1 MLDQKSVSKK
11 EKGAR
16 HTVIQIENLTK
27 QYNTQ
32 LVLNEF
38 SLLVRDG
45 EKVAI
50 MGESGRGKTTLLR
63 IIAGLET
70 YDAGQISGFDKKDVA
85 YVFQEPRLFDSL
97 SVIKNLIV
105 VSQQPSRV
113 AEKKAMELLTL
124 VGLEKDKAK
133 YPSELSG
140 GMKQRLALARAFMVD
155 RPILLL
161 DEPFSALDQETRN
174 DMIEFV
180 KARTK
185 NKTVIL
191 VTHDSDDAHAL
202 CERVEYLI

>member
-1 MLDQKSVSKK
+1 M
-11 EKGAR
+11 
-16 HTVIQIENLTK
+16 IQIENLTK

-63 IIAGLET
+63 IIAGLER

-202 CERVEYLI
+202 CEKVEYLI

>member
-1 MLDQKSVSKK
+1 M
-11 EKGAR
+11 
-16 HTVIQIENLTK
+16 IQIENLTK

-124 VGLEKDKAK
+124 VGLGKDKAK

>member
-124 VGLEKDKAK
+124 VGLGKDKAK

>member
-1 MLDQKSVSKK
+1 
-11 EKGAR
+11 
-16 HTVIQIENLTK
+16 
-27 QYNTQ
+27 
-32 LVLNEF
+32 
-38 SLLVRDG
+38 
-45 EKVAI
+45 
-50 MGESGRGKTTLLR
+50 
-63 IIAGLET
+63 
-70 YDAGQISGFDKKDVA
+70 
-85 YVFQEPRLFDSL
+85 
-97 SVIKNLIV
+97 
-105 VSQQPSRV
+105 
-113 AEKKAMELLTL
+113 MELLTW

-191 VTHDSDDAHAL
+191 VTHDLSDALAL
-202 CERVEYLI
+202 CERVENLI

>member
-1 MLDQKSVSKK
+1 M
-11 EKGAR
+11 
-16 HTVIQIENLTK
+16 IQIENLTK
-27 QYNTQ
+27 QYGTQ
-32 LVLNEF
+32 LVLDGF
-38 SLLVRDG
+38 SLSVRDG
-45 EKVAI
+45 EKIAI

-63 IIAGLET
+63 IVAGLET

-97 SVIKNLIV
+97 SVIKNLTV
-105 VSQQPSRV
+105 VSSQPSRI
-113 AEKKAMELLTL
+113 AEKTAMELLSW

-191 VTHDSDDAHAL
+191 VTHDLSDALAL
-202 CERVEYLI
+202 CERVENLI

>member
-1 MLDQKSVSKK
+1 M
-11 EKGAR
+11 
-16 HTVIQIENLTK
+16 IQIENLTK

-63 IIAGLET
+63 IIAGLER

-133 YPSELSG
+133 YPGELSG

>member
-1 MLDQKSVSKK
+1 M
-11 EKGAR
+11 
-16 HTVIQIENLTK
+16 IQIENLTK
-27 QYNTQ
+27 QYDTQ

-63 IIAGLET
+63 IIACLET

-191 VTHDSDDAHAL
+191 VTHDSDDAHSL

>member
-1 MLDQKSVSKK
+1 M
-11 EKGAR
+11 
-16 HTVIQIENLTK
+16 IQIENLTK

>member
-1 MLDQKSVSKK
+1 M
-11 EKGAR
+11 
-16 HTVIQIENLTK
+16 IQIENLTK
-27 QYNTQ
+27 QYGTQ
-32 LVLNEF
+32 LVLDGF
-38 SLLVRDG
+38 SLSVRDG
-45 EKVAI
+45 EKIAI

-63 IIAGLET
+63 IVAGLET

-97 SVIKNLIV
+97 SVIKNLTV
-105 VSQQPSRV
+105 VSSQPSRI
-113 AEKKAMELLTL
+113 AEKTAMELLTW

-191 VTHDSDDAHAL
+191 VTHDLSDALAL
-202 CERVEYLI
+202 CERVENLI

>member
-1 MLDQKSVSKK
+1 M
-11 EKGAR
+11 
-16 HTVIQIENLTK
+16 IQIENLTK

-124 VGLEKDKAK
+124 IGLEKDKAK
-133 YPSELSG
+133 YPGELSG

-174 DMIEFV
+174 DMIELV

>member
-1 MLDQKSVSKK
+1 M
-11 EKGAR
+11 
-16 HTVIQIENLTK
+16 IQIDNLTK

-63 IIAGLET
+63 IIAGLES

-97 SVIKNLIV
+97 SVIKNLII

-113 AEKKAMELLTL
+113 AEKKAMELLNL
-124 VGLEKDKAK
+124 VGLEKDKSK

-155 RPILLL
+155 RSILLL

-174 DMIEFV
+174 DMIELV

-191 VTHDSDDAHAL
+191 VTHDSKDAHAL

>member
-1 MLDQKSVSKK
+1 M
-11 EKGAR
+11 
-16 HTVIQIENLTK
+16 IQIENLTK

-133 YPSELSG
+133 YPGELSG

-174 DMIEFV
+174 DMIELV

-202 CERVEYLI
+202 CEKVEYLI

>member
-1 MLDQKSVSKK
+1 M
-11 EKGAR
+11 
-16 HTVIQIENLTK
+16 IQIENLTK
-27 QYNTQ
+27 QYGTQ
-32 LVLNEF
+32 LVLDGF
-38 SLLVRDG
+38 SLSVRD
-45 EKVAI
+45 EEMIAI

-63 IIAGLET
+63 IVAGLET

-97 SVIKNLIV
+97 SVIKNLTV
-105 VSQQPSRV
+105 VSSQPSRI
-113 AEKKAMELLTL
+113 AEKTAMELLTW

-191 VTHDSDDAHAL
+191 VTHDLSDALAL
-202 CERVEYLI
+202 CERVENLI

>member
-1 MLDQKSVSKK
+1 M
-11 EKGAR
+11 EAGAPNC
-16 HTVIQIENLTK
+16 TLTK
-27 QYNTQ
+27 QYGTQ
-32 LVLNEF
+32 LVLDGF
-38 SLLVRDG
+38 SLSVRDG
-45 EKVAI
+45 EKIAI

-63 IIAGLET
+63 IVAGLET

-97 SVIKNLIV
+97 SVIKNLTV
-105 VSQQPSRV
+105 VSSQPSRI
-113 AEKKAMELLTL
+113 AEKTAMELLSW

-191 VTHDSDDAHAL
+191 VTHDLSDALAL
-202 CERVEYLI
+202 CERVENLI

>member
-1 MLDQKSVSKK
+1 M
-11 EKGAR
+11 
-16 HTVIQIENLTK
+16 IQIENLTK

-63 IIAGLET
+63 IIVGLER

-133 YPSELSG
+133 YPGELSG